1 MTNTMKMLIE
11 ELSQVP
17 EEEQEKVAMP
27 LLKELQEMRESDA
40 RPLSDMIGA
49 GAGLYESPE
58 EVDQEINNQREEWDY

>member
-1 MTNTMKMLIE
+1 MTNTMRMLIE

-27 LLKELQEMRESDA
+27 LLKELQEIRESDA
-40 RPLSDMIGA
+40 QPLTDMIGS
-49 GAGLYESPE
+49 GSGWYESPE